1 MYGTINSILT
11 KLDNQKKMPFAFICY
26 SDAMEATKAI
36 EALND
41 TPLVEGNE
49 MKLSVCFFEKK
60 EERKA
65 KFKQ

>member
-1 MYGTINSILT
+1 
-11 KLDNQKKMPFAFICY
+11 
-26 SDAMEATKAI
+26 MEATKAI